1 MELLCAIN
9 EKGTAIMLVTHDAKV
24 AAMAKRVLFMKDGEI
39 VKEVKFS
46 DYSGMNRQRKMELL
60 ERQMRDIGI

>member
-1 MELLCAIN
+1 
-9 EKGTAIMLVTHDAKV
+9 MLVTHDAKV